1 MIIIDP
7 SIQMHMVCLWRYVLF
22 SV

>member
-7 SIQMHMVCLWRYVLF
+7 
-22 SV
+22 